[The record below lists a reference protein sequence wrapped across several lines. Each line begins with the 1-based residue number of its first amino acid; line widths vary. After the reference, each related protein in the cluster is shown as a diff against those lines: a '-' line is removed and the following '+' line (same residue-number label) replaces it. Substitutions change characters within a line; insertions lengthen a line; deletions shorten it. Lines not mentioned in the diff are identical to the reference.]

1 MVFILYGDDEVI
13 PASVVERRVAV
24 VSVLYCG
31 AGDDRILSIRIGDVF
46 AGSVSVRYGRIES
59 GVDGIVG
66 RGRVVA
72 IARDAGRINTI
83 GHRVNEVFLIDIAF
97 TVVHFYGVLNQR
109 IADSVVVFI
118 LISAA
123 EFCGERSAAN
133 IGIRYG

>member
-46 AGSVSVRYGRIES
+46 AGIVSVRYGRIRN
-59 GVDGIVG
+59 GGDGIVG
-66 RGRVVA
+66 RGDIVA
-72 IARDAGRINTI
+72 VARNAS
-83 GHRVNEVFLIDIAF
+83 RVNTAGYRVNKFILIDVAF

-109 IADSVVVFI
+109 IAA
-118 LISAA
+118 SAVA
-123 EFCGERSAAN
+123 FS
-133 IGIRYG
+133 